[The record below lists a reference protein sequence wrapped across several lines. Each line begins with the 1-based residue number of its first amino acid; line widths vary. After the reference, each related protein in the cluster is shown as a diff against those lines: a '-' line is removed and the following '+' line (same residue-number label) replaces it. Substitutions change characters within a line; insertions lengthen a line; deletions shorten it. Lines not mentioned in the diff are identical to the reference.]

1 MSTNDHS
8 QTNGMILVVDDT
20 IANLRLLISL
30 LEAAGYCAN
39 GAADGETALM
49 ICENKPPELILLDI
63 RMPEMDG
70 FEVCH
75 RLKQNE
81 KTRNIPVIFISA
93 LDDVDDKV
101 KGFEVGAVDYITKP
115 FRSNEV
121 LARVSSHISL
131 FRMRQEIEQANVKL
145 HELDKLK
152 SMFIASMS
160 HELRTPLNS
169 IIGFSGILLQGIS
182 GELNPQQKDD
192 VQRIN
197 RSGNHL
203 LELISDVIDI
213 SKIEA
218 GRVEVSPQQVSLQ
231 ELIQEAVD
239 NILPIAKEKNMSIK
253 IHADASPQIVT
264 DHKYLLQCLLNLLSN
279 AIKYSEQGTVQI
291 HVHSDNDYIQIAV
304 EDNGIGISEENITR
318 VFDAFERLENHIKL
332 QAGGTGLGLYLTK
345 KIVTELLQGKIEA
358 KSQVNVGS
366 TFSLYIP
373 QSLAARQDNT
383 DESNQ
388 TESSELL

>member
-1 MSTNDHS
+1 MSTNDPS

-20 IANLRLLISL
+20 IANLRLLIAL
-30 LEAAGYCAN
+30 LEAAGYSAN

-49 ICENKPPELILLDI
+49 ICENKPPELILLDV

-75 RLKQNE
+75 RLKLNE

-131 FRMRQEIEQANVKL
+131 FRMRQEIEQANIKL
-145 HELDKLK
+145 RELDKLK
-152 SMFIASMS
+152 SLFIASMS

-169 IIGFSGILLQGIS
+169 IIGFSCILLQGIS
-182 GELNPQQKDD
+182 GELSPQQKDD

-197 RSGNHL
+197 RSGKHL
-203 LELISDVIDI
+203 LDLISEVIDI

-239 NILPIAKEKNMSIK
+239 NMLPMAKEKNMVIK
-253 IHADASPQIVT
+253 IRTDASPQIVT

-279 AIKYSEQGTVQI
+279 AIKYSVQGTVQI
-291 HVHSDNDYIQIAV
+291 HVHSENDHIQIAV

-345 KIVTELLQGKIEA
+345 KIVTELLQGKIDA
-358 KSQVNVGS
+358 KSQENVGS

-373 QSLAARQDNT
+373 HTLAARQVDT
-383 DESNQ
+383 DELNQ
-388 TESSELL
+388 TESSRPL